1 MTGQSEPSI
10 QQTAS
15 GQFEVHLMDG
25 SRITCQN
32 LEDAELVL
40 DAVRRFYQGT
50 IVGRLP
56 IRTLDALERAGLN
69 ATNSMLYRSVLR
81 YLAPP
86 RLTVPVAKLQKVE
99 TLLKANKIPY
109 WVDEEVLSLDGK
121 PEVAFINLGKG
132 SDPEMVRKL
141 LNGIL

>member
-1 MTGQSEPSI
+1 MIGQSEPSI
-10 QQTAS
+10 QQNAN

-25 SRITCQN
+25 SKITCQSQ
-32 LEDAELVL
+32 EDAELVL
-40 DAVRRFYQGT
+40 DAVRRFYLGNK
-50 IVGRLP
+50 GRLP

-69 ATNSMLYRSVLR
+69 ATNSMLYRSVLH
-81 YLAPP
+81 YLAPHLKVP
-86 RLTVPVAKLQKVE
+86 LTQLQKVE
-99 TLLKANKIPY
+99 TVLKANKIPY

-121 PEVAFINLGKG
+121 PEIAFINLSRE